1 MAFPTGTTISTANL
15 DAATDSP
22 ASARADLLA
31 LAQAVNLI
39 IDSENS
45 ASGVLVL
52 TGSGKIPSAAIPTQI
67 TLSTGVQVI
76 NPADGVVNIRDILR
90 LQPNTVSELTALT
103 STAGDV
109 AYCSNGAGGSPC
121 VAFYN
126 GTNWVRMS
134 VGATISA
141 T

>member
-1 MAFPTGTTISTANL
+1 MAFPTGTTIPTSNFDSASDNPAN
-15 DAATDSP
+15 
-22 ASARADLLA
+22 ARADLLQTV
-31 LAQAVNLI
+31 QAVNDI
-39 IDSENS
+39 IASENT

-52 TGSGKIPSAAIPTQI
+52 TGSGKIPSSTIPTQI

-76 NPADGVVNIRDILR
+76 NPASGVVNIRDILR

-109 AYCSNGAGGSPC
+109 AYCSNGAGGNPC

-126 GTNWVRMS
+126 GTNWVRIS

>member
-1 MAFPTGTTISTANL
+1 MAFPSGTTIPTNNL
-15 DAATDSP
+15 DAATDNP
-22 ASARADLLA
+22 ANARADLLQTV
-31 LAQAVNLI
+31 QAVNDI
-39 IDSENS
+39 IGSENT

-52 TGSGKIPSAAIPTQI
+52 TGSGKIPSSTIPTQI

-76 NPADGVVNIRDILR
+76 NPASGVVNIRDILR

-109 AYCSNGAGGSPC
+109 AYCSNGAGGNPC

>member
-1 MAFPTGTTISTANL
+1 MAFPTGTTIPTGNL
-15 DAATDSP
+15 DAGTDSP
-22 ASARADLLA
+22 ASARADLLTA
-31 LAQAVNLI
+31 VTAVNDI
-39 IDSENS
+39 IASANA

-52 TGSGKIPSAAIPTQI
+52 TGSAKLPSSTIPTQI

-76 NPADGVVNIRDILR
+76 NPVSGVVNIRDILR

-109 AYCSNGAGGSPC
+109 AFCSNGATGSPC

>member
-1 MAFPTGTTISTANL
+1 MAFPTGTTIPTSNL
-15 DAATDSP
+15 DAGTDSP
-22 ASARADLLA
+22 ASARADLLTAVTA
-31 LAQAVNLI
+31 LNNI
-39 IDSENS
+39 IAS
-45 ASGVLVL
+45 ANADNGVLVL
-52 TGSGKIPSAAIPTQI
+52 SGSGKLPNTVIPTQI
-67 TLSTGVQVI
+67 SLSTGVQVI
-76 NPADGVVNIRDILR
+76 NPVSGVVNIRDILR

-109 AYCSNGAGGSPC
+109 AYCSNGAGGNPC

>member
-1 MAFPTGTTISTANL
+1 MAFPTGTTIPTGNL
-15 DAATDSP
+15 DSGTDSP
-22 ASARADLLA
+22 ASARADLLTA
-31 LAQAVNLI
+31 VTAVNDI
-39 IDSENS
+39 IASANA

-52 TGSGKIPSAAIPTQI
+52 TGSAKLPSSTIPTQI

-76 NPADGVVNIRDILR
+76 NPVSGVVNIRDILR

-109 AYCSNGAGGSPC
+109 AFCSNGATGSPC

>member
-1 MAFPTGTTISTANL
+1 MAFPTGTSITTSNL
-15 DAATDSP
+15 DAGTDSP
-22 ASARADLLA
+22 ASARADLLSAVTA
-31 LAQAVNLI
+31 LNDI
-39 IDSENS
+39 IAS
-45 ASGVLVL
+45 ANGNSGVLVL
-52 TGSGKIPSAAIPTQI
+52 TGSAKLPSSTIPTQI
-67 TLSTGVQVI
+67 TLASGVQVI
-76 NPADGVVNIRDILR
+76 NPVSGVVNIRDILR

-109 AYCSNGAGGSPC
+109 AYCSNGAGGNPC